1 MNELYFVNSELAKQK
16 RLELRKIYNIYVV
29 SKVSILKKIKN
40 ADPKSFKK
48 EGELLEFIKSSK
60 EMDDGKYDD
69 EKIENFFKDRSNIRT
84 NSEPH
89 KTNQIDDELLKILI
103 NMKNGLKRTNL
114 STINEEPD
122 EEEMPQE
129 RGRELSTTY
138 RGRLFFLNLNSE
150 YLESSSRAP
159 TILPMHSKD
168 SHTRALTISI
178 CPPKVNFT
186 KHILQTNPS
195 INYGQRTPIEHSSSP
210 PPARFVR
217 NPNGNQLALDRTLFL

>member
-1 MNELYFVNSELAKQK
+1 MNELNFENPEPAKQR

-29 SKVSILKKIKN
+29 SMVSILKKIKN
-40 ADPKSFKK
+40 ADPKSFRK
-48 EGELLEFIKSSK
+48 EGGLLEFIKSSK

-69 EKIENFFKDRSNIRT
+69 EKIENFFKDRSNMRT

-103 NMKNGLKRTNL
+103 NRKNTNL
-114 STINEEPD
+114 STINEQPD

-129 RGRELSTTY
+129 GGRELSTTY
-138 RGRLFFLNLNSE
+138 QERLFFLNKP
-150 YLESSSRAP
+150 ESQQLGSSPRAP
-159 TILPMHSKD
+159 TILPIHLKNSP
-168 SHTRALTISI
+168 RALTISQR
-178 CPPKVNFT
+178 PPTNLIFQITNF
-186 KHILQTNPS
+186 
-195 INYGQRTPIEHSSSP
+195 QRTPIEQSSLP

>member
-1 MNELYFVNSELAKQK
+1 MNELNFENPELAKHR
-16 RLELRKIYNIYVV
+16 RLKLREIYYNHVV
-29 SKVSILKKIKN
+29 SMVSILKKIKN
-40 ADPKSFKK
+40 ADPKSFRK
-48 EGELLEFIKSSK
+48 EGGLLEFIKSSK

-103 NMKNGLKRTNL
+103 KRNNTNL

-129 RGRELSTTY
+129 RGRKLSTSY
-138 RGRLFFLNLNSE
+138 SGRLFFCEHLKIPP
-150 YLESSSRAP
+150 RAP

-195 INYGQRTPIEHSSSP
+195 INYGQRTPIEQSSSP